1 MDTVTRLNAALE
13 GRYRIESELGEG
25 GMATVYLAADI
36 RHERNVALKVL
47 RPELAATLGPD
58 RFLQEVRVTA
68 NLQHPHI
75 LPLFDSGEAEGFL
88 YYVMPFVEGE
98 TLGAR
103 LEREGELPVPE
114 AARIL
119 RDVVDGLA
127 AAHGM
132 GVVHRDIKPDNILL
146 SGRHALIMDFGVA
159 KAVSEATGRN
169 LVTTVGLA
177 MGTPTYMA
185 PEQAAADTNIDHRA
199 DIYAVGAVAYQ
210 LLTGRPPFQGRT
222 AQEVLVAHMAHQ
234 ARPVTELR
242 AAVPPGLAA
251 LITRCLEKK
260 PADRWQSAEE
270 MLPHLEAVAT
280 LSGGVTPTQMQ
291 PVTMGVPAQKKSWLP
306 WAGWAGVA
314 AVAVV
319 AGLATVMIPRM
330 SGGDDDLAAVTTDV
344 DERERLIV
352 VPLQPI
358 VADEELRLWGQLA
371 ADQIARM
378 IDRPHPID
386 VIPASVIRDA
396 MGRLGEGTTTAALA
410 QETKATHAVAGT
422 VSRIGGRV
430 RFEIEFLDQRSGELI
445 RALDPVTGP
454 VDSVE
459 VVIGRLAGMAA
470 AAAVV
475 LLDPG
480 APHQTSEWSI
490 PPSADVFRDFLAMV
504 TLFSTGDYRGA
515 ITAGD
520 RILARAPDYVP
531 VLSLL
536 YQSHGNLGQNRE
548 ADSLRVR
555 LSPLRDRMTA
565 DERSQFDWISARRD
579 GDPVAER
586 RAAEEAYRYDP
597 RLWGFRA
604 GYTARKSGRL
614 EDAVE
619 RFLAYDS
626 KDPGFALTFFGWRSN
641 LATAYHLLGRYEE
654 ELALAR
660 AEFANFPGDR
670 RLHVIEAGALV
681 ALGRLEE
688 ADSVVRHMANLP
700 PQRGPSALPVTVAK
714 ELSAHGYE
722 DESVA
727 LSERVITQLVEGEPD
742 NQAGRAF
749 TYYSA
754 KRWEDAEPLYA
765 SFRTSNPENVNGM
778 GFHGVILSK
787 LGRREEALLIS
798 DQLGQIERS
807 NLRGANIGWQAQIA
821 AALGD
826 RDAAVRLMR
835 LALDNGWSRDLRL
848 HRAPGFDGMRGYPPW
863 DALVAPR

>member
-1 MDTVTRLNAALE
+1 MDIVTRLNAALE

-36 RHERNVALKVL
+36 KHERNVALKVL

-75 LPLFDSGEAEGFL
+75 LPLFDSGEADGFL

-127 AAHGM
+127 AAHRM
-132 GVVHRDIKPDNILL
+132 GVVHRDIKPDNIML
-146 SGRHALIMDFGVA
+146 SGRHAMITDFGVA

-199 DIYAVGAVAYQ
+199 DIYAVGVVAYQ

-222 AQEVLVAHMAHQ
+222 PQQVLVAHMTQQ

-242 AAVPPGLAA
+242 AAVPPGLAT
-251 LITRCLEKK
+251 LIARCLEKR

-280 LSGGVTPTQMQ
+280 PSGGVTPTQMQ

-306 WAGWAGVA
+306 WAGVA

-371 ADQIARM
+371 ADQIART
-378 IDRPHPID
+378 IDRPHLID

-396 MGRLGEGTTTAALA
+396 MGRLGEGASTAALA
-410 QETKATHAVAGT
+410 QETEATHAVAGT

-459 VVIGRLAGMAA
+459 VVIGRLARMAA

-480 APHQTSEWSI
+480 APPYASDVSM
-490 PPSADVFRDFLAMV
+490 PPSADVFRDVQAMV
-504 TLFSTGDYRGA
+504 TLFSTGDFRGA
-515 ITAGD
+515 ITAGN
-520 RILARAPDYVP
+520 RLLIRAPDYVP
-531 VLSLL
+531 VLMQL
-536 YQSHGNLGQNRE
+536 YMSHDLLGQNRQ
-548 ADSLRVR
+548 ADSLRAL
-555 LSPLRDRMTA
+555 LSPLRDRMTTE
-565 DERSQFDWISARRD
+565 ERSSFDYISAFRD
-579 GDPVAER
+579 GDPEAER
-586 RAAEEAYRYDP
+586 RAVEEVYRLNP
-597 RLWGFRA
+597 RAWGCRA

-626 KDPGFALTFFGWRSN
+626 KDPGFALTWFPWRRD
-641 LATAYHLLGRYEE
+641 LAMAYHLLGRYEE

-660 AEFANFPGDR
+660 AEFANFPGDQ
-670 RLHVIEAGALV
+670 RLHDYEARALV

-688 ADSVVRHMANLP
+688 ADSVRRHVANLP
-700 PQRGPSALPVTVAK
+700 PQGDPRARPMWLAL
-714 ELSAHGYE
+714 ELRAHGYE

-727 LSERVITQLVEGEPD
+727 LFERVITQYVEGEPD
-742 NQAGRAF
+742 NQLFRGRA
-749 TYYSA
+749 YYLA
-754 KRWEDAEPLYA
+754 KRWEDADTVFA
-765 SFRTSNPENVNGM
+765 SYRTSNPENVNGM

-807 NLRGANIGWQAQIA
+807 DLRGANIGWQAQIA

-835 LALDNGWSRDLRL
+835 LAFDNGWARGLNIHWDPS
-848 HRAPGFDGMRGYPPW
+848 FDSMRGYPPW